1 MSPDHSCHKK
11 VSSKNNPCYKTNE
24 LINQYHGV
32 SALVVGGFCFEKAD
46 NSMRS
51 LRDGF
56 NCCCEVVVLLEFL
69 MFYFEK
75 KDLGLSREG
84 CLYFRIF
91 CGWDRCRL
99 LLAIK
104 PLSIAGGWASLLILI
119 RGWVWKF
126 LVL

>member
-1 MSPDHSCHKK
+1 MEKF
-11 VSSKNNPCYKTNE
+11 N
-24 LINQYHGV
+24 GV

-56 NCCCEVVVLLEFL
+56 ICCCEVIVFVGNFDVFILRRR
-69 MFYFEK
+69 
-75 KDLGLSREG
+75 DLGLLREG

-104 PLSIAGGWASLLILI
+104 LLSIAGVGPIS
-119 RGWVWKF
+119 GY
-126 LVL
+126 